1 MASSSIKKGLTYEFK
16 KGLWTE
22 NAVIKLLL
30 GMCPALAVSNSATN
44 GLAMG
49 LASTFVVM
57 SASTFV
63 SIIRRIVP
71 KEVRIPTYIVI
82 IAGFVTLADLFL
94 KAYFP
99 PISKSLGPYVPLIVV
114 NCMIMG
120 RAEFFASKH
129 TIPPSLA
136 DALGTGLGF
145 TWVLVLMGA
154 IREVLGSGAIFG
166 YVFMGEDVFTPWVVM
181 ILPAGAFI
189 TLGLLIGF
197 INFATSRKS
206 SKGAC
211 S

>member
-1 MASSSIKKGLTYEFK
+1 MASKGLTYEFK
-16 KGLWTE
+16 KGLWAE
-22 NAVIKLLL
+22 NAVIKMLL

-49 LASTFVVM
+49 LASTFVVI

-63 SIIRRIVP
+63 SIIRRLVP
-71 KEVRIPTYIVI
+71 KEVRIATYIVI

-99 PISKSLGPYVPLIVV
+99 PVSKSLGPYVPLIVV

-129 TIPPSLA
+129 PIAPSIA

-197 INFATSRKS
+197 INVMTNRRSA
-206 SKGAC
+206 KGAC